1 MPTAD
6 PDAGNQW
13 QSYRKGWV
21 AGASSKPL
29 DPVFTGHTNEKI
41 RVAYEQGYTDGRL
54 AINAAMQKAADRYR
68 YRPSILRTCSEE
80 PLEVVVRAE
89 T

>member
-29 DPVFTGHTNEKI
+29 DPMFTEHTNEKI
-41 RVAYEQGYTDGRL
+41 SRAYEQGYQDARL
-54 AINAAMQKAADRYR
+54 ALNAAMQKAADRYR
-68 YRPSILRTCSEE
+68 YRSSVLRSCD
-80 PLEVVVRAE
+80 VAE
-89 T
+89 A